1 MRKTW
6 KRFNKLMK
14 KGKINKVI
22 KVAGLKN
29 EKTNDTDSSA
39 SRGRAGA
46 YP

>member
-29 EKTNDTDSSA
+29 EKTNDIDSSTG
-39 SRGRAGA
+39 RVRAGVN
-46 YP
+46 P